1 MNRRERRKC
10 SMGSVVRIN
19 KVTFDVH
26 SLLFD
31 ERVQRRRISIIK
43 RTE

>member
-10 SMGSVVRIN
+10 PMESVVRIN
-19 KVTFDVH
+19 KMTFDVH
-26 SLLFD
+26 SLSFS
-31 ERVQRRRISIIK
+31 ERVQRRRISIIR